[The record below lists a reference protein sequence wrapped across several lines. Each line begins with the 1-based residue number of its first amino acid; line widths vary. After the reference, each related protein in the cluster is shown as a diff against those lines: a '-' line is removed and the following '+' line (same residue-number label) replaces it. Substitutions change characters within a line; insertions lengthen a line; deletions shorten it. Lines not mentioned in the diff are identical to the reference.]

1 MRINY
6 TKNNDNL
13 ETAFNLKSIVKVAR
27 KEETDHVG
35 KTTSQENLPP
45 EKSTTFHK
53 IQGSVHTR

>member
-27 KEETDHVG
+27 KEETDYVG
-35 KTTSQENLPP
+35 KTTS
-45 EKSTTFHK
+45 H
-53 IQGSVHTR
+53 